1 MTIMIQ
7 SYMYGSAPPN
17 DPPQSIIRRKNRR
30 KRQATAEDGLN
41 GHGNGNGNGW
51 KEDNHYYQLWW
62 LGIEIGVLVRSKLNV
77 DMGMGDDFA

>member
-51 KEDNHYYQLWW
+51 KEERQPL
-62 LGIEIGVLVRSKLNV
+62 LPALVVRDRDRSISPEQVKR
-77 DMGMGDDFA
+77 GHGDGR